1 VQARR
6 WNQRRKMVAWA
17 PANRRYRRG
26 NSPSGTLEKR
36 YLMVTLQDWQR
47 LITGDAADPSRFAS
61 PASDEETNPM
71 ISNGMAARI
80 SAQINR
86 ELYSAYFYL
95 GLSAQAETMNLKGTA
110 AWFMAKHNEEM
121 THAMKMYRYLIDQD
135 APIALTQIAAPP
147 AETDGVLRMFERTLS
162 HEREVTAAINDLVDH
177 ALSEKDHATNIFL
190 QWFVTEQI
198 EEEATVN
205 DILGRLR
212 LFGDQGQGLL
222 MIDNELAA
230 VAKQMGQAAATRSS
244 VAM

>member
-1 VQARR
+1 
-6 WNQRRKMVAWA
+6 
-17 PANRRYRRG
+17 
-26 NSPSGTLEKR
+26 
-36 YLMVTLQDWQR
+36 
-47 LITGDAADPSRFAS
+47 
-61 PASDEETNPM
+61 M
-71 ISNGMAARI
+71 ISKDMAARLGE
-80 SAQINR
+80 QVNR

-121 THAMKMYRYLIDQD
+121 GHAMKIYGYLIDQD
-135 APIALTQIAAPP
+135 AAIALTEIAAPP
-147 AETDGVLRMFERTLS
+147 AVTGGVIGMFERTLS
-162 HEREVTAAINDLVDH
+162 HEREVTSAINGLVDQ

-230 VAKQMGQAAATRSS
+230 VGKQMAQATAAAQSTA
-244 VAM
+244 AM